1 MVRQQ
6 PGLACEECRR
16 RKARCDRVRPQC
28 GVCSDSGRKC
38 VFVDKRSPRG
48 PKKGQLKEL
57 RSRVAI
63 IENQLA
69 SQTRS
74 NSVDSQI
81 LESVEAS
88 PEHEMPGDF
97 RAYNAGASGLDADA
111 LQRSEFASSA
121 ERSISISDEQI
132 DRRLSAVSAGYVPST
147 WSNDGVFSP
156 SSSLY
161 DLRPASAMSASS
173 ANIPVNRKHSGDGL
187 QISDHILTELDL
199 IYFDRVN
206 PMVPMINRDHYF
218 SWANRENIS
227 PTRVCLRLAMRAVSA
242 AMSSEFGEM
251 SEVLYLRTRQ
261 MLEIQEMQGS
271 AGLPWMTR
279 PRSPRN
285 WIDYE
290 LIQAWILLAHYEF
303 FRKFE
308 QEALLTCGHA
318 FTLLQLSGIFN
329 VDMQTMQM
337 GLVSSPSDY
346 PTPRSFGPSPS
357 AQMNNG
363 QSRSWV
369 EVEEMRRTIW
379 AAFVLDRLSS
389 MLNHRPPMLQ
399 EEVIYARLPMPEA
412 DFQAGQRPVLMGFL
426 SDVMSNS
433 DNFITLPPFSQ
444 CIALSSL
451 FGRCISHRRLSQS
464 VSPPGS
470 EIESQGF
477 WARHQWLAAAAG
489 AITRTRLQDQMPN
502 DPKAAE
508 PNYDTMIFFNH
519 VLAYSTCVLLSET
532 AEERPWQTLD
542 DQMASLTYKQ
552 TAYQAAN
559 EVVSL
564 VQNLH
569 QVAFIKMH
577 VFLASAICIVA
588 RFLSAPTTQLVCSE
602 GSGQE
607 SVKSLLFALRYLGGI
622 SNMARDILT
631 KLEAEIALTMPASV
645 QMAA

>member
-57 RSRVAI
+57 RSRVGNLSAI

-88 PEHEMPGDF
+88 PEYEMPGDL
-97 RAYNAGASGLDADA
+97 RAYSAGASGLDADA

-156 SSSLY
+156 SSNLY
-161 DLRPASAMSASS
+161 DLRPASA
-173 ANIPVNRKHSGDGL
+173 I
-187 QISDHILTELDL
+187 DL

-218 SWANRENIS
+218 TWVNRDNIS

-242 AMSSEFGEM
+242 AMSSEFGEI

-329 VDMQTMQM
+329 VDMQTMQI
-337 GLVSSPSDY
+337 GLVSSPPEY
-346 PTPRSFGPSPS
+346 PTPRSFVPGPSP
-357 AQMNNG
+357 ATQMTNG
-363 QSRSWV
+363 QNRSWV

-412 DFQAGQRPVLMGFL
+412 DFQTGQRPVLMGFL
-426 SDVMSNS
+426 SDVMSN
-433 DNFITLPPFSQ
+433 NENYITLPPFSQ

-477 WARHQWLAAAAG
+477 WARHQWLATAAG
-489 AITRTRLQDQMPN
+489 AITKTRLQDQMPH
-502 DPKAAE
+502 DSKSAE

-542 DQMASLTYKQ
+542 DQMVSLTYKQ

-564 VQNLH
+564 VQNLP
-569 QVAFIKMH
+569 QMAFIKMH

-645 QMAA
+645 QMAT